1 MLQKFGTDGRT
12 GGCGEPREDEF
23 TGCARAERSK
33 ERLRRDKGEK
43 LPLVEQLPTPPIE
56 LTISCSQNRASL
68 SEGRFP
74 GLIGGDTG
82 GLFPGCLLVRRY
94 NLLWVCLILV
104 LVLRRLRFGLV
115 EQTSRHPLPNF
126 SRPP

>member
-43 LPLVEQLPTPPIE
+43 LPLVEQLPTPQSNSP
-56 LTISCSQNRASL
+56 
-68 SEGRFP
+68 FP
-74 GLIGGDTG
+74 
-82 GLFPGCLLVRRY
+82 VRRIGHLY
-94 NLLWVCLILV
+94 QKAGSPVSLVGILAV
-104 LVLRRLRFGLV
+104 YFRGASWCDVT
-115 EQTSRHPLPNF
+115 TSCGF
-126 SRPP
+126 A